1 MQTKRIVVIL
11 FLLLWYGS
19 MEALHAQQVLTL
31 KEAVQTALAN
41 YGSIRAKANY
51 LNASKATATQAKRD
65 YLPNLNLSA
74 QQDYGTVNGQFG
86 PSYGLNGLGVA
97 SSGPTLPSQNWNATF
112 GGLYLANINWDFF
125 AFGRAKERIR
135 TAQAAVARD
144 QADWEQE
151 QFQQSV
157 RVAGAYLN
165 LLAAQRLTRSW
176 LNNLQRADTFR
187 AVVVTRALNGLI
199 PGVDST
205 LANAEVSNARI
216 AYTKAKDAEQTQAN
230 QLAQLMGVPPATF
243 LLDTVFITRIP
254 TALADSVGTA
264 VQEHPLLKYYEN
276 RIKLSDEQARYIH
289 TLNFPAF
296 SVFGVMQTRGSGFD
310 ANYITDQTAYTHSY
324 WDGVK
329 PNRSNYL
336 LGVGVTWNI
345 TSPLRVK
352 HQTASQRFVSKGL
365 QDEYELV
372 RQQLA
377 AQLSLSDT
385 RIKNALDNYAEAPI
399 QVNAATEAYKQ
410 RTVLYTNGLNTIVD
424 VTQVFYT
431 LNRAETDRDIAYT
444 NVWQALL
451 LKAAASGN
459 FSLFINEF

>member
-11 FLLLWYGS
+11 FLLLWHGS
-19 MEALHAQQVLTL
+19 MEVLHAQQVLTL
-31 KEAVQTALAN
+31 KDAVQTALAN
-41 YGSIRAKANY
+41 YGSIKAKANY
-51 LNASKATATQAKRD
+51 LNASKSTVTQAKRD

-86 PSYGLNGLGVA
+86 PSYGLNGLGV
-97 SSGPTLPSQNWNATF
+97 SSAGPTLPSQNWNAAF
-112 GGLYLANINWDFF
+112 GGLYLANVNWDFF
-125 AFGRAKERIR
+125 AFGRAKERIK

-176 LNNLQRADTFR
+176 LNNLERADTFR
-187 AVVVTRALNGLI
+187 AVVVTRAKNGLI

-205 LANAEVSNARI
+205 LANAEVSSAKI
-216 AYTKAKDAEQTQAN
+216 AYVKAKDAEQTQAN
-230 QLAQLMGVPPATF
+230 QLAVLMGVAPTEF
-243 LLDTVFITRIP
+243 VLDTLFITRIP
-254 TALADSVGTA
+254 TALTDSINTA
-264 VQEHPLLKYYEN
+264 VQGHPLLKYYEN
-276 RIKLSDEQARYIH
+276 RIRLSDEQARYIH

-296 SVFGVMQTRGSGFD
+296 SIFGVMQTRGSGFD
-310 ANYITDQTAYTHSY
+310 ANYITDQTAYNKGY

-352 HQTASQRFVSKGL
+352 HQAASQKFISKGL

-372 RQQLA
+372 RQQLT
-377 AQLSLSDT
+377 AQLALSDT
-385 RIKNALDNYAEAPI
+385 RIKNALVNYAEAPI
-399 QVNAATEAYKQ
+399 QVNAASEAYLQ
-410 RTVLYTNGLNTIVD
+410 RTVLYKNGLNTIVD

-451 LKAAASGN
+451 LKAASTGN

>member
-1 MQTKRIVVIL
+1 MIL
-11 FLLLWYGS
+11 FLLLWHGS

-31 KEAVQTALAN
+31 KDAVRTALAN

-51 LNASKATATQAKRD
+51 LNASKSTATQAKRD
-65 YLPNLNLSA
+65 YLPNLNVSA

-86 PSYGLNGLGVA
+86 PSYGLNGLAV
-97 SSGPTLPSQNWNATF
+97 SSAGPTLPSQNWNAAF
-112 GGLYLANINWDFF
+112 GGLYLANVNWDFF
-125 AFGRAKERIR
+125 AFGRAKEKIKA
-135 TAQAAVARD
+135 AQAAVARD
-144 QADWEQE
+144 ESDWEQE
-151 QFQQSV
+151 KFQHSV
-157 RVAGAYLN
+157 RVAAAYLN

-176 LNNLQRADTFR
+176 WNNLKRADTFR
-187 AVVVTRALNGLI
+187 SVVVTRALNGLI

-205 LANAEVSNARI
+205 LANAEVSNAKI
-216 AYTKAKDAEQTQAN
+216 AYTKAKDVEQTQAN
-230 QLAQLMGVPPATF
+230 QLAQLMGVAPADFT
-243 LLDTVFITRIP
+243 LDTVFINRIP
-254 TALADSVGTA
+254 TAFSDSSSA
-264 VQEHPLLKYYEN
+264 SVQGHPLLKYYEN
-276 RIKLSDEQARYIH
+276 RIKLSDEQVRYIH

-296 SVFGVMQTRGSGFD
+296 SLFGVMQTRGSGFD
-310 ANYITDQTAYTHSY
+310 AGYITDQTAYKSGY

-329 PNRSNYL
+329 PTRSNYL
-336 LGVGVTWNI
+336 LGIGVTWNL

-352 HQTASQRFVSKGL
+352 HQTASQKYISKGL

-385 RIKNALDNYAEAPI
+385 RIKNALDNYTEAPI
-399 QVNAATEAYKQ
+399 QVNAASEAYNQ
-410 RTVLYTNGLNTIVD
+410 RTVLYRNGLNTIVD

-451 LKAAASGN
+451 LKAAATGN